1 MTRQRSGM
9 ALVAVVLTVVGIV
22 GPMSATRGVAHGDW
36 APVASWQ
43 GQGIEEMESFETT
56 ASEWWV
62 AWATSKERVAGMI
75 RIYVHRADGG
85 GLVSLA
91 ANQMGT
97 GQDVSYVRTPPG
109 RYFLRINAANVDWS
123 VAVEEQR

>member
-1 MTRQRSGM
+1 M

-22 GPMSATRGVAHGDW
+22 GPMSATRGVAQGDW

-43 GQGIEEMESFETT
+43 GQGIKETESFETT
-56 ASEWWV
+56 ASEWRV